1 MAINNTTL
9 KQELLSSLARG
20 IASTKILPVTK
31 GSVTM
36 SAIDFTS
43 AGLIYSIEGT
53 FDLDWSEPS
62 IDEIKVDQGQQTIAI
77 DIDKGDITFSANY
90 PTVATAALDE
100 FFEVGKA
107 VTVTTGA
114 NESYSGKSYMLTPKT
129 TEVSML
135 VEDQDKKYAITFA
148 RVSITARLA
157 YDSDTK
163 MWYIG
168 LNGRVLTNL
177 ADGEGDVSIA
187 VKSA

>member
-1 MAINNTTL
+1 M
-9 KQELLSSLARG
+9 SSEHRSRNIPCSFLFDTRKICWLHLIWIIDHIFNG
-20 IASTKILPVTK
+20 VFMITFDHVTKIYDGVN
-31 GSVTM
+31 V
-36 SAIDFTS
+36 
-43 AGLIYSIEGT
+43 GLE
-53 FDLDWSEPS
+53 D
-62 IDEIKVDQGQQTIAI
+62 ACI

-107 VTVTTGA
+107 VTVTTGT

-135 VEDQDKKYAITFA
+135 IEDQDKKFAITFA